1 MERDTAV
8 TMQKKVILQALED
21 AGRTHPTAETIYS
34 LAKKRL
40 PRISMGTV
48 YRNLSDMSAKG
59 EIIRIPVTDGPDRF
73 DKEISRHDH
82 AVCKVCGRL
91 FDLAPGVVY
100 IPDACKP
107 RGCRLLDTHLL
118 LQCICA
124 ECEESTLAG
133 I

>member
-1 MERDTAV
+1 MTV
-8 TMQKKVILQALED
+8 QKKVILQALED

-40 PRISMGTV
+40 PHISMGTV
-48 YRNLSDMSAKG
+48 YRNLSDMSARC
-59 EIIRIPVTDGPDRF
+59 EILRISVTDGPDRF
-73 DKEISRHDH
+73 DMDISRHDH

-91 FDLAPGVVY
+91 FDLPSGVVY
-100 IPDACKP
+100 IPDACLP
-107 RGCRLLDTHLL
+107 RECRLLDTHLL

-124 ECEESTLAG
+124 GCEENTSAD